1 MKMNR
6 KRLEQLYFD
15 YVDDTREYT
24 ESDEMKKVFPYNPIK
39 R

>member
-15 YVDDTREYT
+15 YVDDTRVHRIGRDE
-24 ESDEMKKVFPYNPIK
+24 ESK
-39 R
+39 